1 MARLTMAALRR
12 TGAEAL
18 LRRCLPVALADGQ
31 DLTPQDRA
39 AALAFLE
46 AVSAA
51 ATAPPA
57 AQSVA
62 RFERALVL
70 AGEAAVA
77 SELDPEAVPFREVVP
92 FPAPAVE
99 VLGALLTGAPMPDL
113 ETPLSYVLIDSRL
126 PELWRPIPRADLM
139 LYGDI

>member
-18 LRRCLPVALADGQ
+18 LRRCLPAAHAQGHDA
-31 DLTPQDRA
+31 PPRDRA
-39 AALAFLE
+39 GALAFLE

-51 ATAPPA
+51 TTAPPA
-57 AQSVA
+57 VQSVA

-70 AGEAAVA
+70 AGEAAEACEV
-77 SELDPEAVPFREVVP
+77 DPEAVPFREVIP

-99 VLGALLTGAPMPDL
+99 VLGALLTGAPLPEL

-126 PELWRPIPRADLM
+126 PELWRPVPRADL
-139 LYGDI
+139 LQSGDL